1 MGHLKDALDK
11 AIQKFG
17 NKYKHT
23 IERLLNTI
31 DKMADSLKPSVG

>member
-23 IERLLNTI
+23 IERLLKT
-31 DKMADSLKPSVG
+31 LEYY